1 MKPGPELLL
10 ILALL
15 GLVLSWK
22 SQHDHPL
29 VVPVGSP
36 ASSEARP

>member
-22 SQHDHPL
+22 SRQEHRFSVQAGVL
-29 VVPVGSP
+29 EI
-36 ASSEARP
+36 SEVRP